1 MTKSIGVRI
10 DEDLLERIEK
20 IKKED
25 NLDRSTVIRKLLE
38 KGYDDYILER
48 TAKKYEKGEITISKA
63 AEKSNTTIWK
73 MQKYL
78 VKNGYQSE
86 YSIKDLEKET
96 KQLKQID

>member
-38 KGYDDYILER
+38 KGYEDYILER
-48 TAKKYEKGEITISKA
+48 TAKKYKKGEITISKA
-63 AEKSNTTIWK
+63 AEIANTTIWE

-78 VKNGYQSE
+78 TDQGYQSE
-86 YSIKDLEKET
+86 YTIKDLKKET
-96 KQLKQID
+96 KQLKQTE